1 MKRASVG
8 PRFLRDSRCWKAGS
22 VLHRARPVAPA
33 VFFVALLMFGA
44 LPAKATDLANDTIR
58 LDLETTSEGI
68 PTIASAT
75 WKASG
80 KQIFAD
86 AGLAGDLASWVPDSL
101 LPAQNQ
107 TFDPAVWSISSADK
121 FIVAKASLSLPS
133 SLKVTWVI
141 ELAKSGSLFRLHV
154 DYENTRKKRM
164 PVQWFPAWSASW
176 TVPANPDQIRWW
188 DALAY
193 TPEQKPANKKAN
205 VSLFSHLYSSAA
217 RDGGSLPYWVVDG
230 AWGKLYFGL
239 SWSGGWQAQINSKR
253 SILRF
258 SVSLP
263 PEETELVLDPGESV
277 EGPRLV
283 VTPTV
288 HTDNLSGRRSW
299 MFQRSQ
305 LGNQLYGGPAPA
317 FPLAYNHW
325 YAVRT
330 DVDPVF
336 LRNQIQAMG
345 PYGFDAFIVDA
356 GWYDGAG
363 DWLPDPSK
371 FQPGELESILRS
383 AKSAGATPGL
393 WSAPQYVLGQNNQ
406 APAGISDPGSFNPLV
421 DGYLLDLWKGDYKT
435 HLLDHIQTLTQRFS
449 IGWWKYDQPIFDAD
463 AGSGAMRTVL
473 AFQTA
478 LRSVRRANPN
488 LIIENCQ
495 DGGHIIN
502 EQTLL
507 TTQHSWLLDVPGNDL
522 PDARS
527 NIQVA
532 LGALETVFPWAAY
545 RWTNNLDQHQDD
557 DEFTRYYCRSA
568 MAGVW
573 GISSDLSKIGDH
585 QRSVVLKEIQNYR
598 RLNGIKKYD
607 QYDIVQPADGANL
620 ASVTYYGKK
629 NQEASAIVYRWS
641 GKDAFTQAI
650 WFKGLDKSISY
661 VITDADTGVQ
671 TTMSGQDL
679 SKQGY
684 SQSFSSGQLSALL
697 FVEPATQ

>member
-1 MKRASVG
+1 LLESCEPVPTGIGRQFMKRASVG
-8 PRFLRDSRCWKAGS
+8 PRCLRDSGCSKAGS

-33 VFFVALLMFGA
+33 LFFVALLMFGA
-44 LPAKATDLANDTIR
+44 LPAKAADLANDTIR

-356 GWYDGAG
+356 GWYDSAG

-463 AGSGAMRTVL
+463 A
-473 AFQTA
+473 
-478 LRSVRRANPN
+478 
-488 LIIENCQ
+488 
-495 DGGHIIN
+495 
-502 EQTLL
+502 
-507 TTQHSWLLDVPGNDL
+507 
-522 PDARS
+522 RS

-585 QRSVVLKEIQNYR
+585 QRSVVLNEIQNYR
-598 RLNGIKKYD
+598 RLNAIKKYD
-607 QYDIVQPADGANL
+607 EYDIVQPADGANL

-641 GKDAFTQAI
+641 RKDAFTQAI

>member
-1 MKRASVG
+1 
-8 PRFLRDSRCWKAGS
+8 
-22 VLHRARPVAPA
+22 
-33 VFFVALLMFGA
+33 MFGA
-44 LPAKATDLANDTIR
+44 LPARATDLANDTIR
-58 LDLETTSEGI
+58 LDLETTSDGI
-68 PTIASAT
+68 PTIASAN

-86 AGLAGDLASWVPDSL
+86 TGLADNLASWVPDSL

-107 TFDPAVWSISSADK
+107 IFEPAAWSISTQDK
-121 FIVAKASLSLPS
+121 FIVAKASISLPS
-133 SLKVTWVI
+133 ALKITWVI
-141 ELAKSGSLFRLHV
+141 ELVKSGSLFRLHV
-154 DYENTRKKRM
+154 DYENGRTKPM
-164 PVQWFPAWSASW
+164 AIQWFPAWSASW
-176 TVPANPDQIRWW
+176 TVSASPDQIRWW

-193 TPEQKPANKKAN
+193 TPEQKRATKKAN
-205 VSLFSHLYSSAA
+205 ISLFSHLYSSAA
-217 RDGGSLPYWVVDG
+217 KDGGSLPYWVVEG

-253 SILRF
+253 NALNF

-263 PEETELVLDPGESV
+263 PDETELVLDPSESV

-283 VTPTV
+283 VTPTA
-288 HTDNLSGRRSW
+288 HTDSLSARRIW
-299 MFQRSQ
+299 MDQRSQ
-305 LGNQLYGGPAPA
+305 LGKTLYGGPAPS

-330 DVDPVF
+330 DVDPGF
-336 LRNQIQAMG
+336 LRSQIQAMG

-356 GWYDGAG
+356 GWYDSAG
-363 DWLPDPSK
+363 NWLPDPAK
-371 FQPGELESILRS
+371 FQPGELESILQS

-406 APAGISDPGSFNPLV
+406 APAGIADPGSFNPLV

-435 HLLDHIQTLTQRFS
+435 HLLDHIKTLTQRFP
-449 IGWWKYDQPIFDAD
+449 IGWWKYDQPIFDLD
-463 AGSGAMRTVL
+463 ATSGAMRTVL

-478 LRSVRRANPN
+478 LRTVRRANPT
-488 LIIENCQ
+488 LTIENCQ
-495 DGGHIIN
+495 DGGHMIN

-507 TTQHSWLLDVPGNDL
+507 ATQLSWLLDQPGNDL

-585 QRSVVLKEIQNYR
+585 QRSVVLNEIQNYR
-598 RLNGIKKYD
+598 RLNSIKKYD
-607 QYDIVQPADGANL
+607 QYDIVQPADGADV
-620 ASVTYYGKK
+620 ASITYYGRR
-629 NQEASAIVYRWS
+629 NQEAAAIVYRWS
-641 GKDAFTQAI
+641 AKDAFSRTV

-661 VITDADTGVQ
+661 VITDADTGAQ

-679 SKQGY
+679 SKLGY
-684 SQSFSSGQLSALL
+684 SQSFSSGQLSGLL
-697 FVEPATQ
+697 FVEPAKQ

>member
-1 MKRASVG
+1 VG
-8 PRFLRDSRCWKAGS
+8 ESQYWTAGS
-22 VLHRARPVAPA
+22 GIHLARPLAA
-33 VFFVALLMFGA
+33 VVLFATLFIFGA

-58 LDLETTSEGI
+58 LDLETTSNGV
-68 PTIASAT
+68 PVIAGAN
-75 WKASG
+75 WKTSG
-80 KQIFAD
+80 KPIFAD
-86 AGLAGDLASWVPDSL
+86 TGLAGDLSSWVPDSV

-107 TFDPAVWSISSADK
+107 TFDPAVWSVTQDDK
-121 FIVAKASLSLPS
+121 FIVARASLSLPS

-154 DYENTRKKRM
+154 DYQNARKKRM
-164 PVQWFPAWSASW
+164 AIEWFPAWSASW
-176 TVPANPDQIRWW
+176 TVPASPDQIRWW

-193 TPEQKPANKKAN
+193 TPEQKPATKKAN
-205 VSLFSHLYSSAA
+205 VNLFSHLYSSAA
-217 RDGGSLPYWVVDG
+217 RDGGSLPYWVVD
-230 AWGKLYFGL
+230 AQWGKLYFGL
-239 SWSGGWQAQINSKR
+239 SWSGGWQAQIHSKR
-253 SILRF
+253 NVLAF

-283 VTPTV
+283 VTPAT
-288 HTDNLSGRRSW
+288 HPDNLSSRRFW
-299 MFQRSQ
+299 MDQRAQ
-305 LGNQLYGGPAPA
+305 LGKVLYGGPAPS

-330 DVDPVF
+330 DVSPDF
-336 LRNQIQAMG
+336 LRSQIQAMG
-345 PYGFDAFIVDA
+345 PYGFDAFVVDA
-356 GWYDGAG
+356 GWYDSAG
-363 DWLPDPSK
+363 NWLPDPAK
-371 FQPGELESILRS
+371 FQPGELEAILQS

-406 APAGISDPGSFNPLV
+406 APAGIADPGSFNALV

-435 HLLDHIQTLTQRFS
+435 RLLDHIQSLTQRFP
-449 IGWWKYDQPIFDAD
+449 IGWWKYDQPIFDVD
-463 AGSGAMRTVL
+463 ATSGAMRTVL

-495 DGGHIIN
+495 DGGHMIN

-507 TTQHSWLLDVPGNDL
+507 ATQLSWLLDVPGNDL

-527 NIQVA
+527 NVQVT
-532 LGALETVFPWAAY
+532 LGALETVFPWSAY

-573 GISSDLSKIGDH
+573 GISTDLSKINDH
-585 QRSVVLKEIQNYR
+585 QRSIILNEIQNYR

-607 QYDIVQPADGANL
+607 QYEIVQPADGADA
-620 ASVTYYGKK
+620 ASVTFYGRK
-629 NQEASAIVYRWS
+629 NQEAAAIVYRW
-641 GKDAFTQAI
+641 DAPGSFNRTVCL
-650 WFKGLDKSISY
+650 KGLDKSISY
-661 VITDADTGVQ
+661 VITDADTGAQ

-684 SQSFSSGQLSALL
+684 PLSFDNGRLSGLL
-697 FVEPATQ
+697 FVEPARQ